1 MSDIQAEVGA
11 YTPGTHPDLP
21 PPPASTGVLG
31 WIKHNIVPSFEYA
44 GITLVIAAAITA
56 LLVFAADLSPLVAL
70 TLAVLVLAI
79 ANTIIKAIAPD
90 HAIMGQ
96 TLLTIF
102 ALIVFY
108 FLLAGVLGFTLFDAV
123 WDAKDKK
130 DCAVSPDGACWGFIS
145 ARFEQFMYGFF
156 PEVERWRVD
165 LWSVILTVGIAAVI
179 FAEGPRRSR
188 NALILIGVGIALML
202 WQVLLGDPSIRAIL
216 WTAALVALG
225 LLVLLPPARM
235 RGVVGLILLLIY
247 PLVSFWLLSG
257 SFGFIVPFLLPAVGL
272 IVASL
277 GHDRVRTAGA
287 LMIGLFLLIVG
298 LGIISLIL
306 GLLSSFGIPIVGSI
320 ADGINFVTSPYW
332 SDWGLDGFSFTYV
345 ETDKWGGLMLTLVV
359 AISGIAAS
367 LPLGVLLALG
377 RRSNMPVVR
386 TMCVMFIEFWR
397 GVPLITVLFMA
408 SVMFP
413 LFLPEGVTF
422 NQLLRALIGVALF
435 SAAYMAEV
443 VRGGLQAL
451 PRGQYEAADALG
463 LNYIKATRLIILPQA
478 LKIVIPGI
486 VNTFIGLF
494 KDTTLVAIIG
504 LIDFLAQVDTGMRDS
519 TWLAPN
525 VPYTGYL
532 FVAAVFWIFCYGMSR
547 YSRGVER
554 RLETGHKR

>member
-11 YTPGTHPDLP
+11 YDPGLHPDLP

-31 WIKHNIVPSFEYA
+31 WIKHNVVPSFEHA
-44 GITLVIAAAITA
+44 AITLVIAAVISAA
-56 LLVFAADLSPLVAL
+56 LVFAAEMSPLVAVMA
-70 TLAVLVLAI
+70 AVIILAI
-79 ANTIIKAIAPD
+79 VNAIIKAIQPD
-90 HAIMGQ
+90 RAIMGQ

-102 ALIVFY
+102 AAIVFY
-108 FLLAGVLGFTLFDAV
+108 FLLSGLIGFTLIDAV

-130 DCAVSPDGACWGFIS
+130 DCATSPDGACWGFIT
-145 ARFEQFMYGFF
+145 ARFEQFMYGFY
-156 PEVERWRVD
+156 PHVERWRVD
-165 LWSVILTVGIAAVI
+165 LWAVILTVGIAAVI
-179 FAEGPRRSR
+179 FVEGPRRQR
-188 NALILIGVGIALML
+188 IAFGLIGLGVILFV
-202 WQVLLGDPSIRAIL
+202 WQLLTGDPSTRAVL
-216 WTAALVALG
+216 WMAGLMALG
-225 LLVLLPPARM
+225 LLLLLPPARM
-235 RGVVGLILLLIY
+235 RSVVGLFMLLAY
-247 PLVSFWLLSG
+247 PLLSFWLLSG
-257 SFGFIVPFLLPAVGL
+257 SFGFIVPFLLPVAGL
-272 IVASL
+272 MIASL
-277 GHDRVRTAGA
+277 GSDRVQSAGL
-287 LMIGLFLLIVG
+287 LMLGLFVLILL
-298 LGIISLIL
+298 LGIFSAIL
-306 GLLSSFGIPIVGSI
+306 GLLSSIGIPLLGSV
-320 ADGINFVTSPYW
+320 ADAINFVLSPYW
-332 SDWGLDGFSFTYV
+332 GDWGLDGFSFTYV

-377 RRSNMPVVR
+377 RRSKMPVVR

-451 PRGQYEAADALG
+451 PTGQFEAADALG
-463 LNYIKATRLIILPQA
+463 LNYFKSMRLIVLPQA

-519 TWLAPN
+519 SWLAPN

-532 FVAAVFWIFCYGMSR
+532 TVAAVFWVFCYSMSL
-547 YSRGVER
+547 YSRSVER